1 MARTAGNS
9 EHAMNNVRYD
19 NIGRLLKN
27 PLTFFDGL
35 FLRFGQRPKSASR
48 AEGG

>member
-1 MARTAGNS
+1 MSRTAGNG
-9 EHAMNNVRYD
+9 EHDMNNVRYD
-19 NIGRLLKN
+19 NIARLSKN
-27 PLTFFDGL
+27 ILPFSDGL